1 MLCYLNERFMSGE
14 IMLRIA
20 ICDDDKELCI
30 QLKSMLN
37 EISENTGEIFEVSA
51 FCSGERLCDLL
62 MRGNRFN
69 LIFLDIELCEING
82 VEVGKKIRE
91 EFNDEITQI
100 VYISSKESYA
110 MELFDIRPLNFLVKP
125 LKIEKIESVLK
136 TAMKVLGSSNQYFEY
151 KVSNVSFNVLIS
163 DILYFES
170 SGRKVMVVLKDD
182 VNEYYGKLSEVEG
195 KIKNSD
201 FFFIHKSYLI
211 NYNHVIEYTYEY
223 VKMSNNEI
231 LGISQNNRKAVREK
245 LLQKKQRMRHVR

>member
-1 MLCYLNERFMSGE
+1 
-14 IMLRIA
+14 MLRIA

-30 QLKSMLN
+30 ELKSMLN
-37 EISENTGEIFEVSA
+37 EISKNTGEAFEISV
-51 FCSGERLCDLL
+51 FCNGEGLCDSL
-62 MRGNRFN
+62 MSGNRFN

-91 EFNDEITQI
+91 ELNDEITQI
-100 VYISSKESYA
+100 VYISAKESYA

-125 LKIEKIESVLK
+125 LKIEKIKYVLK
-136 TAMKVLGSSNQYFEY
+136 TARKVLGSSNQYFEY
-151 KVSNVSFNVLIS
+151 RVGNVNFNVLIS

-170 SGRKVMVVLKDD
+170 SGRKVKVVLKNE
-182 VNEYYGKLSEVEG
+182 VNEYYGKLSEVEE
-195 KIKNSD
+195 KIKNDD

-211 NYNHVIEYTYEY
+211 NYNHVIEYSYEY

-245 LLQKKQRMRHVR
+245 LLRKKQRMRHVR

>member
-1 MLCYLNERFMSGE
+1 MGFMIGE

-30 QLKSMLN
+30 QLKSMLD
-37 EISENTGEIFEVSA
+37 EISENIGEIFEISV
-51 FCSGERLCDLL
+51 FCTGEELCDSL
-62 MRGNRFN
+62 MSGNRFN

-82 VEVGKKIRE
+82 VEVGRKIRE
-91 EFNDEITQI
+91 ELNDEITQI
-100 VYISSKESYA
+100 VYISAKESYA

-125 LKIEKIESVLK
+125 IKSEKIESVLK
-136 TAMKVLGSSNQYFEY
+136 TARKVLGSSNQYYEY
-151 KVSNVSFNVLIS
+151 KVGNVNFNVLIS

-170 SGRKVMVVLKDD
+170 NGRKVKIVLKNDD
-182 VNEYYGKLSEVEG
+182 ATEYYGKLSEVEE

-245 LLQKKQRMRHVR
+245 LLQKKQRMYHVK